1 MKTLDIRVAFSA
13 VDRLTRPTENARRMM
28 GQLGDSIQRT
38 QGAIKNL
45 ERHAR
50 SFDRAREAA
59 NKAGNGIVRAQRQL
73 SALQQIQ
80 RAGTVLSDKQKKL
93 MNDLSLKLERLNEVR
108 AREVQ
113 RMRELGGELRRHG
126 IALSGSDNTIQ
137 QAIRRTQQYNDQLER
152 ERQALARVTQARQQY
167 SRAQETAGKLKTVGL
182 TAVGTAAAGGYAAGR
197 FLQPAVSFGKEMSRV
212 QALTRIDKNSP
223 QFKALREQALKLGSE
238 TQFTAGDAASGQAFL
253 AMAGFTPQA
262 IQAALPGVLNLATA
276 SGMDLG
282 QTADISSNILTQFGL
297 SADQMNRVGDTL
309 AATFT
314 RTNTDLRGL
323 GETMKYTGPVAASL
337 GLSLEQTAAMTGLLG
352 SMGIRGSDA
361 GTALRSSLSRLV
373 NPPKAAAK
381 ALKQL
386 GVETQDAYGNMRPM
400 EDILYEL
407 YQATRKYGN
416 AAKVSFFSDIAGQE
430 AYVSLMSLVEQAGE
444 KNLPRLTREIQAA
457 NGELEENARIMADN
471 LDGDLKS
478 LNSAWEGLRI
488 RVADL
493 VDGPL
498 RSVTQSFT
506 RVIAKVTALAQA
518 HPELTKQ
525 LLIAGGALL
534 AAVAAMGALSLAT
547 GVLMGPLAKLR
558 LGFALL
564 TGTSGL
570 GRALPLLTQLR
581 GVLGGPLGGI
591 GGWRVLFVGITSGA
605 GRFAA
610 LLGVVAGRLRG
621 VQAGLGALRG
631 GLLAAFTSPGGALI
645 SLGRGIG
652 ILALRLSGLPA
663 LWGMVSGAVGAL
675 GGALGFLL
683 SPVGL
688 VVATLVGAAVLIWRH
703 WDQLKAVVG
712 GFLSGLWQGLTPLR
726 EAVAP
731 LGPLFEYVGQTIGR
745 VWQWF
750 VDLFAPVSTTK
761 DELDKCTEAGRT
773 FGQKVG
779 EFISN
784 LVTGPV
790 TLLIDSLTRVLEKLG
805 LIPSAVERAR
815 KKAEELKQKEL
826 LNEKA
831 AMLLA
836 DVNVINPPQNDKD
849 KKPPVP
855 APAATAP
862 LTGENT
868 GTMRRLNKIVD
879 NTGGLLDEAKQ
890 AKKRT
895 GPGDIIFKNLPEA
908 LAVRGEWKEERF
920 NRAASLLPGS
930 VSEPPVRLPQVPSV
944 SVPSLPPLPAPP
956 PVSVSPLI
964 STTANVSPVVKPV
977 VSVNNVP
984 VIPPVVRPVLSGN
997 ITPVV
1002 SPVIKPVMTH
1012 DVMPTFSPL
1021 MTPVMAA
1028 ISRPVLEAVRELML
1042 VIDAGI
1048 VRAPQPVSS
1057 VMAESVAPVISPAI
1071 KPVMA
1076 GDVIPTLSPVIKPV
1090 VSGNIA
1096 PVMTPVV
1103 TATSR
1108 PVVEAVRQ
1116 PISPASP
1123 RPRQSDPAPWGLT
1136 GELHIHLHDVHTQNP
1151 RELAKMVGDAV
1162 RAEMERRI
1170 RQTVGSFRDRD

>member
-1 MKTLDIRVAFSA
+1 
-13 VDRLTRPTENARRMM
+13 
-28 GQLGDSIQRT
+28 
-38 QGAIKNL
+38 
-45 ERHAR
+45 
-50 SFDRAREAA
+50 
-59 NKAGNGIVRAQRQL
+59 
-73 SALQQIQ
+73 
-80 RAGTVLSDKQKKL
+80 
-93 MNDLSLKLERLNEVR
+93 
-108 AREVQ
+108 
-113 RMRELGGELRRHG
+113 
-126 IALSGSDNTIQ
+126 
-137 QAIRRTQQYNDQLER
+137 
-152 ERQALARVTQARQQY
+152 
-167 SRAQETAGKLKTVGL
+167 
-182 TAVGTAAAGGYAAGR
+182 
-197 FLQPAVSFGKEMSRV
+197 
-212 QALTRIDKNSP
+212 
-223 QFKALREQALKLGSE
+223 
-238 TQFTAGDAASGQAFL
+238 
-253 AMAGFTPQA
+253 
-262 IQAALPGVLNLATA
+262 
-276 SGMDLG
+276 
-282 QTADISSNILTQFGL
+282 
-297 SADQMNRVGDTL
+297 
-309 AATFT
+309 
-314 RTNTDLRGL
+314 
-323 GETMKYTGPVAASL
+323 
-337 GLSLEQTAAMTGLLG
+337 
-352 SMGIRGSDA
+352 
-361 GTALRSSLSRLV
+361 
-373 NPPKAAAK
+373 
-381 ALKQL
+381 
-386 GVETQDAYGNMRPM
+386 
-400 EDILYEL
+400 
-407 YQATRKYGN
+407 
-416 AAKVSFFSDIAGQE
+416 
-430 AYVSLMSLVEQAGE
+430 
-444 KNLPRLTREIQAA
+444 
-457 NGELEENARIMADN
+457 
-471 LDGDLKS
+471 
-478 LNSAWEGLRI
+478 
-488 RVADL
+488 
-493 VDGPL
+493 
-498 RSVTQSFT
+498 
-506 RVIAKVTALAQA
+506 
-518 HPELTKQ
+518 
-525 LLIAGGALL
+525 
-534 AAVAAMGALSLAT
+534 
-547 GVLMGPLAKLR
+547 
-558 LGFALL
+558 
-564 TGTSGL
+564 
-570 GRALPLLTQLR
+570 
-581 GVLGGPLGGI
+581 
-591 GGWRVLFVGITSGA
+591 
-605 GRFAA
+605 
-610 LLGVVAGRLRG
+610 
-621 VQAGLGALRG
+621 
-631 GLLAAFTSPGGALI
+631 
-645 SLGRGIG
+645 
-652 ILALRLSGLPA
+652 
-663 LWGMVSGAVGAL
+663 
-675 GGALGFLL
+675 
-683 SPVGL
+683 
-688 VVATLVGAAVLIWRH
+688 
-703 WDQLKAVVG
+703 
-712 GFLSGLWQGLTPLR
+712 
-726 EAVAP
+726 
-731 LGPLFEYVGQTIGR
+731 
-745 VWQWF
+745 
-750 VDLFAPVSTTK
+750 
-761 DELDKCTEAGRT
+761 
-773 FGQKVG
+773 
-779 EFISN
+779 
-784 LVTGPV
+784 
-790 TLLIDSLTRVLEKLG
+790 
-805 LIPSAVERAR
+805 RAR